1 MIDDKRFYGIYLGI
15 CVDVEDPDK
24 DSRIRLQVPQV
35 LGDNETG
42 WARACLPVTS
52 NSNHPDHLP
61 HLASEVA
68 ALLQAHATHAT
79 HATHSTT
86 ITSGAAS
93 AGTAHTHQIT
103 ISLAHD
109 AHDAHTN
116 NHTGKT
122 PDTTW
127 KLIHAHE
134 TIENTTQKW
143 NDDQEQD
150 LSTGGLDIDP
160 VEAGFGTNRP
170 SDPARVAEHTPHRL
184 VPKLGQKVW
193 VMFEG
198 GDPNFPVWMGVEL

>member
-15 CVDVEDPDK
+15 CVDVDDDEK
-24 DSRIRLQVPQV
+24 DNRIRLQVPQV
-35 LGDNETG
+35 LGQAETG

-52 NSNHPDHLP
+52 NSNHPDHKK

-79 HATHSTT
+79 HSET
-86 ITSGAAS
+86 ITSGPATVS
-93 AGTAHTHQIT
+93 TFGSHTHT
-103 ISLAHD
+103 VAISL

-122 PDTTW
+122 PDSTW
-127 KLIHAHE
+127 NLDHE
-134 TIENTTQKW
+134 HEEDENTDNKW
-143 NDDQEQD
+143 NDDQEQTIA
-150 LSTGGLDIDP
+150 ST
-160 VEAGFGTNRP
+160 
-170 SDPARVAEHTPHRL
+170 AEHTPHRL

>member
-1 MIDDKRFYGIYLGI
+1 MIDDKRFYGIYSGVVI
-15 CVDVEDPDK
+15 DVEDPDK

-35 LGDNETG
+35 LGEEPTE
-42 WARACLPVTS
+42 WARGCLPVTS
-52 NSNHPDHLP
+52 NSNHPDHKK

-79 HATHSTT
+79 HSST
-86 ITSGAAS
+86 ITSGPATVS
-93 AGTAHTHQIT
+93 TFGSHTHSVT

-109 AHDAHTN
+109 EHTN

-122 PDTTW
+122 PDSTW
-127 KLIHAHE
+127 NLDHE
-134 TIENTTQKW
+134 HEATENVDNKW
-143 NDDQEQD
+143 NDDQEQTIA
-150 LSTGGLDIDP
+150 ST
-160 VEAGFGTNRP
+160 
-170 SDPARVAEHTPHRL
+170 AEHTPHRL